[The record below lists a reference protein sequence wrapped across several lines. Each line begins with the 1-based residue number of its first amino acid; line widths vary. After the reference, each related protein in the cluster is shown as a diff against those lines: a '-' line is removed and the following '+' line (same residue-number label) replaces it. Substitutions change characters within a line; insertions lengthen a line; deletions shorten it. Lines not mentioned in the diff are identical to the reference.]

1 MSEVVVFDMDGTL
14 LSNDSTKNWILNS
27 LKSNFLR
34 FTGAV
39 FIMPVALPLMK
50 TKKYKLVGAS
60 LFLWMATFGLS
71 NKQLEKSFVAF
82 SEEIKKNSINDF
94 HWFNDGI
101 DELKAHIENGRK
113 VIIVTAAPEFL
124 ASILIRSIGVTAVVI
139 GTPLMKKF
147 GGWVGRE
154 HCRHNEKIRRLALLG
169 IKGPWYASY
178 SDDIKDDYPILV
190 NSKNPF
196 LINSENDDVRYGEIK
211 NIKKL
216 TWF

>member
-14 LSNDSTKNWILNS
+14 LSNDSTKKWILKS
-27 LKSNFLR
+27 LTSNFLR
-34 FTGAV
+34 FSGAV
-39 FIMPVALPLMK
+39 LIMPVALPLMK
-50 TKKYKLVGAS
+50 IKKYKLAGVS

-71 NKQLEKSFVAF
+71 NQQLEKSFVEF
-82 SEEIKKNSINDF
+82 SENIKKNSINDLY
-94 HWFNDGI
+94 WFNDGI
-101 DELKAHIENGRK
+101 DELKAHINNGRE

-139 GTPLMKKF
+139 GTPLIKKL
-147 GGWVGRE
+147 GGWVGRK
-154 HCRHNEKIRRLALLG
+154 HCRHNEKIRRLALIG
-169 IKGPWYASY
+169 IKGPWYATY
-178 SDDIKDDYPILV
+178 SDDINDDYPILL

-196 LINSENDDVRYGEIK
+196 LINSKNDDVFDGEIK